1 MNEGIP
7 MELEVTWGRAIRV
20 WWSYLW
26 RSIIA
31 MIVAAFFGGIAGAIV
46 GIIGAILKLPLPA
59 IQVFSGILGVVIG
72 LAISVVPI
80 KLILGKDY
88 GEFRLV
94 LLSNAARREPK
105 TASPAPAPYEL

>member
-1 MNEGIP
+1 
-7 MELEVTWGRAIRV
+7 MELEVTWGRAIRI

-31 MIVAAFFGGIAGAIV
+31 MIVAAVFGGIAGAIV
-46 GIIGAILKLPLPA
+46 GVIGAILKLPLQG
-59 IQVFSGILGVVIG
+59 IQILSGILGIVIG
-72 LAISVVPI
+72 LAVSIVPI

-94 LLSNAARREPK
+94 LLSKTAAREPSSRSK
-105 TASPAPAPYEL
+105 ASEPYEL